1 MLGKEK
7 KMADF
12 TVIET
17 QEQLDSIIKD
27 RLKREQETNQKK
39 YEGYLSPDEF
49 KNKTADMEKQIGD
62 LTENLNE
69 ANGKV
74 ANFEKQI
81 AEKDTKIKAYETAS
95 VKSRIAHETGLSYDA
110 IKFLQGEDEDS
121 IRESAESLKTL
132 VGVRKVA
139 PLADSE
145 EIDGEDKDA
154 ALRKTLRGLKGE

>member
-1 MLGKEK
+1 
-7 KMADF
+7 MAEF

-62 LTENLNE
+62 LTANLNE

-121 IRESAESLKTL
+121 IRKSAESLKSL
-132 VGVRKVA
+132 VGTKKVP
-139 PLADSE
+139 PLADPE
-145 EIDGEDKDA
+145 GFVGEDKDA
-154 ALRKTLRGLKGE
+154 ALRKTLRSLKGE

>member
-1 MLGKEK
+1 
-7 KMADF
+7 MAEF

-27 RLKREQETNQKK
+27 RLKREQESNQKK

-62 LTENLNE
+62 LTANLNE

-95 VKSRIAHETGLSYDA
+95 VKSRVAHETGLSYDA
-110 IKFLQGEDEDS
+110 IKFLQGDNEDS

-132 VGVRKVA
+132 VGVRKAA

-145 EIDGEDKDA
+145 GISGEDKDA
-154 ALRKTLRGLKGE
+154 ALRKTLRSLKGE

>member
-1 MLGKEK
+1 
-7 KMADF
+7 MAEF

-27 RLKREQETNQKK
+27 RLKREQESNQKK

-62 LTENLNE
+62 LTANLNE

-95 VKSRIAHETGLSYDA
+95 VKSRVAHETGLSYDA
-110 IKFLQGEDEDS
+110 IKFLQGDNEDS
-121 IRESAESLKTL
+121 IRESAESLKAL
-132 VGVRKVA
+132 VGVRKAA

-145 EIDGEDKDA
+145 GISGEDKDA
-154 ALRKTLRGLKGE
+154 ALRKTLRSLKGE

>member
-1 MLGKEK
+1 
-7 KMADF
+7 MAEF

-27 RLKREQETNQKK
+27 RLKREQESNQKK

-62 LTENLNE
+62 LTANLNE

-81 AEKDTKIKAYETAS
+81 AEKDTKIKAYETAA
-95 VKSRIAHETGLSYDA
+95 VKSRVAHETGLSYDA
-110 IKFLQGEDEDS
+110 IKFLQGDDEDS

-132 VGVRKVA
+132 VGVRKAA

-145 EIDGEDKDA
+145 GISGEDKDA
-154 ALRKTLRGLKGE
+154 ALRKTLRSLKGE